1 MYKKGQKNGTTLGKH
16 CTFTQWRGEK
26 WLSITYGA
34 FESAKI
40 PTKLFKHG
48 KDVENNYKGLDFM
61 KNVNLSLGFMIKA
74 KACKGAG

>member
-1 MYKKGQKNGTTLGKH
+1 
-16 CTFTQWRGEK
+16 
-26 WLSITYGA
+26 LSITYGA